1 MTTPIS
7 RPPIPSG
14 VTDQGSLTTAVPV
27 TPVSVPPVTNSPS
40 NTPADIDIYD
50 PNLTAEQL
58 ATLSPEDLEIRNE
71 VLDTVRR
78 RGLSTDPVDD
88 GEIVV
93 SANRQ
98 PRNFGDWR
106 VRLSLAPGSKYL
118 YKAEDA
124 GILEPLKSTNGVIF
138 PYTPQISVNYTANYN
153 ATDLVHSNFKVFQ
166 YNNSS
171 VDTVNIVCDFTAQ
184 DTREARYLLAVIHF
198 FRTATKMFFG
208 KDSNPIAGTPPPL
221 CFLRGMGEYQFSDH
235 PLVITN
241 FNYTLPND
249 VDYIDTVGSGR
260 NSVVEAAP
268 RTWISSRIPSGRLPE
283 IIREGGTRAEPRFET
298 LNVQTDQPPTYV
310 PSKITLNISC
320 LPVVSRASM
329 ADIYS
334 TEKYATGSIYRQSGG
349 SFW

>member
-7 RPPIPSG
+7 RPPIPLG
-14 VTDQGSLTTAVPV
+14 ITGQGSLTTTVPV
-27 TPVSVPPVTNSPS
+27 TPVSTPRVTSSPS
-40 NTPADIDIYD
+40 NSIPLGDDIEDIFD
-50 PNLTAEQL
+50 PNLTAEQI
-58 ATLSPEDLEIRNE
+58 ASLSPGLQD
-71 VLDTVRR
+71 RR
-78 RGLSTDPVDD
+78 RRELAGETSGLSDD
-88 GEIVV
+88 EIVV
-93 SANRQ
+93 TANRI
-98 PRNFGDWR
+98 PRNLDDWR
-106 VRLSLAPGSKYL
+106 VKLSLAPGAKYL
-118 YKAEDA
+118 YKADDA
-124 GILEPLKSTNGVIF
+124 GILEPLKATNGVIF
-138 PYTPQISVNYTANYN
+138 PYTPQLSVSYAANYN

-184 DTREARYLLAVIHF
+184 DTKEARYLLAVIHF
-198 FRTATKMFFG
+198 FKTATKMFFG
-208 KDSNPIAGTPPPL
+208 GDSNPIAGTPPPL

-249 VDYIDTVGSGR
+249 VDYINTVGSSR
-260 NSVVEAAP
+260 NSTVQQSSK
-268 RTWISSRIPSGRLPE
+268 TWISSRISGGRLPE
-283 IIREGGTRAEPRFET
+283 NIKPGGTRTAPKFEK
-298 LNVQTDQPPTYV
+298 LGAAPEERPTYV

-329 ADIYS
+329 ADDYS